1 MCTLK
6 STLSEGIDTCTFS
19 RLTESITGKLP
30 PSKFF
35 SGLGLGLR
43 WGRGAMFLPPTQSYL
58 NGQNWREAMFTTS
71 VEELPRHRDKSS
83 TYF

>member
-19 RLTESITGKLP
+19 RLTQSITG
-30 PSKFF
+30 KFF

-71 VEELPRHRDKSS
+71 VQELPRHRDKSG